1 MSASN
6 FQRRTTS
13 GNVLVGYLATDYGK
27 DALRLGIALAK
38 DRDVT
43 LQIVMVAPAQNSFS
57 GIYPH
62 DRGYNSILEEQ
73 LAGWLQEALDEVP
86 EDVNAVAR
94 IVVGESEAEALN
106 VEAETLNC
114 DLIVV
119 GARPGGIP
127 HRFRMGTAVNTL
139 LHSAS
144 VPIALAPRGYS
155 HPGPLTRVTSMFGPK
170 PGTSDVIAIGLDRA
184 RKRKIPLRLVSLVLP
199 SESGLQAAGMDV
211 PNAIRT
217 YANRILGDI
226 AQEMLIAGHA
236 TTEIASGSD
245 VSSAMEKLTWEDG
258 EVAVVGSSRLAVPG
272 RLFISSKASRIL
284 RSIPV
289 PMIVVPAGY
298 MKADTPLEFPTPPS
312 PRKDVES

>member
-1 MSASN
+1 MSASS
-6 FQRRTTS
+6 FQRRPTS
-13 GNVLVGYLATDYGK
+13 GNILVGYLATDYGR
-27 DALRLGIALAK
+27 DALRLGISLAK
-38 DRDVT
+38 GRDVT

-73 LAGWLQEALDEVP
+73 LAGWLQDALDEVP
-86 EDVNAVAR
+86 EDINAVAR

-106 VEAETLNC
+106 AEAQALDC
-114 DLIVV
+114 DVIVV

-127 HRFRMGTAVNTL
+127 HRFKMGTAVNTL

-155 HPGPLTRVTSMFGPK
+155 HPGPLTRVTSMFGPR

-184 RKRKIPLRLVSLVLP
+184 RKRQIPLRLVSLVLP
-199 SESGLQAAGMDV
+199 SESGMHGAGMDV
-211 PNAIRT
+211 PNAIRS
-217 YANRILGDI
+217 YANRVLGDI
-226 AQEMLIAGHA
+226 AQEMLAAGHA
-236 TTEIASGSD
+236 TTEIATGSD
-245 VSSAMEKLTWEDG
+245 INSAMQELTSEEG

-298 MKADTPLEFPTPPS
+298 MKADESLGSSTPPS
-312 PRKDVES
+312 PRKDDEI